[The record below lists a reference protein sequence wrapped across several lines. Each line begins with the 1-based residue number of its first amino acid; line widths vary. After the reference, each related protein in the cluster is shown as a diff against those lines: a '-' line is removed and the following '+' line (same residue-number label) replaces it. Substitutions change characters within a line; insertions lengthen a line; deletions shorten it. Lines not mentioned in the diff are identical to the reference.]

1 MMVLCQACL
10 FEKTRGNQLRWQG
23 SWLNRG
29 EMGSDASPP
38 PVAQLWAICYGS
50 SSGKNMSGVRDSLVN
65 VGKGYEEDGK
75 VL

>member
-1 MMVLCQACL
+1 MAS
-10 FEKTRGNQLRWQG
+10 